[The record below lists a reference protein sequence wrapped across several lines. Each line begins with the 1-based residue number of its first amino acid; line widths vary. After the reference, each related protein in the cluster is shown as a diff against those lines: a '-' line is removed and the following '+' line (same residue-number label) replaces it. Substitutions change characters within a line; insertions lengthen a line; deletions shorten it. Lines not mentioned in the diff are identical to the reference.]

1 MRVRLFCDRSSAEE
15 IVRLPPPPLEGRNQR
30 RSALAPGFLRRRWQ
44 ICSGAGLRSEGRHP
58 PCGPPV
64 CSVML
69 QLLAHSGSVRAPVDR
84 RKAPSVFQWHLRLR
98 RSVQSRIHGELISS
112 TWQREIE
119 LEGEIKLKGNVELD
133 SDREL
138 KTQASSLQ
146 AHGSDDY
153 SQCSRSSLSCTNR

>member
-1 MRVRLFCDRSSAEE
+1 MRVRLFCDRSSARNRP
-15 IVRLPPPPLEGRNQR
+15 ITATPLEGRNQR

-69 QLLAHSGSVRAPVDR
+69 QLLAHSGS
-84 RKAPSVFQWHLRLR
+84 SVSFCRPAKSAERVSMASRLR

-133 SDREL
+133 SEREL
-138 KTQASSLQ
+138 KIHA
-146 AHGSDDY
+146 
-153 SQCSRSSLSCTNR
+153 